1 MRCPVCEA
9 QGAGFFLQ
17 VGARDYWC
25 CESCRA
31 TFLDPA
37 QLPDRDRELAHYR
50 LHRNE
55 PSDAGYR
62 KFLARL
68 AVPLLERL
76 TPASQGLDY
85 GCGPGPVLATMLRE
99 ARHEVALFDPFFQ
112 PDGDALA
119 RTHDFITCTEVIEH
133 FHRPAEEFRKLDA
146 LLKPGGWLAL
156 MTELQT
162 EATCFADWHYRRDP
176 THVVFYREA
185 TLRHVAERHGWQCEF
200 PGRNVA
206 LMRKSGESTLKPVR
220 GFGHHRTGLAALK

>member
-9 QGAGFFLQ
+9 QTARFFLTL
-17 VGARDYWC
+17 GARDYWC
-25 CESCRA
+25 CESCAA

-37 QLPDRDRELAHYR
+37 QLPDRHRELAHYR

-55 PSDAGYR
+55 PGDAGYR
-62 KFLARL
+62 QFQARL

-85 GCGPGPVLATMLRE
+85 GCGPGPVLAAMLRE
-99 ARHEVALFDPFFQ
+99 AGHEVALFDPFFRS
-112 PDGDALA
+112 DRDVLT
-119 RTHDFITCTEVIEH
+119 RSYDFITCTEVIEH

-146 LLKPGGWLAL
+146 LLKPDGWLAL

-162 EATCFADWHYRRDP
+162 EATRFADWYYPRDP

-185 TLRHVAERHGWQCEF
+185 TLRYLATRHGWQYEI

-206 LMRKSGESTLKPVR
+206 LLRKSAKPVC
-220 GFGHHRTGLAALK
+220 